1 MSNATKSVKSSSSS
15 GCATTG
21 FASQEEDDDADENA
35 VDSCSH
41 IVKGLEKKRTFMR
54 SCLLDVRK

>member
-21 FASQEEDDDADENA
+21 FASLEEDDDDENA